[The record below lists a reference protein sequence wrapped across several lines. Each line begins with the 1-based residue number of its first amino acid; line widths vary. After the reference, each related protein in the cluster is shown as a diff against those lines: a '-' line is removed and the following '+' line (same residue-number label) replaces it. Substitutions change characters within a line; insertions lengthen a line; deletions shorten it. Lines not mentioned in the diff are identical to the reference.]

1 MQGGDIEPAD
11 AWAEVINSTEHRWS
25 ACWLHSIR
33 QEKQTMDGNSWCGH
47 SEEKEDLNQQ
57 VKKLDPRYFYFTLHL
72 TSVVSLLLLPNAEA
86 SVTLLQ

>member
-1 MQGGDIEPAD
+1 
-11 AWAEVINSTEHRWS
+11 
-25 ACWLHSIR
+25 
-33 QEKQTMDGNSWCGH
+33 MDGNSWCGH
-47 SEEKEDLNQQ
+47 SEEKEDFNQQ

>member
-1 MQGGDIEPAD
+1 
-11 AWAEVINSTEHRWS
+11 
-25 ACWLHSIR
+25 
-33 QEKQTMDGNSWCGH
+33 MDGNSWCGH